1 MNGEVFVVQETSSD
15 DVEYVFEKLEDVE
28 KYIYQ
33 FDEEKTGYRFRVIRA
48 VVWRRGKDEQ

>member
-28 KYIYQ
+28 KYINQ
-33 FDEEKTGYRFRVIRA
+33 FDEEKTGYRFRVVRA
-48 VVWRRGKDEQ
+48 AVWRRGKDEQ